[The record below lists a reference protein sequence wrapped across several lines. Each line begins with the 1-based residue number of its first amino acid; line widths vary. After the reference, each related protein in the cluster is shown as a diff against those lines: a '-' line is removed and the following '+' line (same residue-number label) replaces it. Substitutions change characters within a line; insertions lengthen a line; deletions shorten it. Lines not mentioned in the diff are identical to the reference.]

1 MVGAVPLRPSHLYQ
15 IENGRFGERLRPA
28 GSERRLAAHS
38 EKSAGRRL
46 RHARRVRSPQ
56 TRGPISL
63 GRISSPPLSA
73 PTSVPTASF
82 RPFVPLRLLA
92 LSAASLLAVA
102 LMAAPV
108 TTPVQLPAGNW
119 TLRPQFTGP
128 LPTGTVTA
136 IDVHGTRVTAPLAAQ
151 IHFHFAEQVR
161 ALEWSHA
168 PLDCA
173 RERAEPFWAETQL
186 AHSQA
191 PLPLADATARE
202 RIVLQ
207 LHHGK
212 RKITTPT
219 LPLLPRG
226 ARVAVVTSW
235 DDGHPNDLRAAELLR
250 THGFAGTFF
259 LNERTHARRHHLSAL
274 VALGMEIGSHTV
286 NHPRGWQITPEQ
298 WAAECL
304 QMRLSLEASLGHA
317 VVSFAYPYNH
327 TPAYDATGDYVLRGV
342 RAAGYWSGRTTRIA
356 GETITG
362 YAEPLSFS
370 TDGHF
375 LMSDEKLEQAWR
387 RATRQAG
394 GVFYFWGHTSEIRT
408 EEDWQK
414 LAARLARY
422 AARKDA
428 WYATQG
434 QVFLWRWLRTAAQW
448 EHSPARDGV
457 TEIVLTFPRLDPHWR
472 QQLPLTLDLPSGV
485 ARVTHDGR
493 ELPIVDGRVTIPA
506 S

>member
-1 MVGAVPLRPSHLYQ
+1 MPAVLAHPLV
-15 IENGRFGERLRPA
+15 F
-28 GSERRLAAHS
+28 
-38 EKSAGRRL
+38 
-46 RHARRVRSPQ
+46 
-56 TRGPISL
+56 
-63 GRISSPPLSA
+63 
-73 PTSVPTASF
+73 
-82 RPFVPLRLLA
+82 LRLLT
-92 LSAASLLAVA
+92 LGAASLLT
-102 LMAAPV
+102 AAPSPATT

-119 TLRPQFTGP
+119 TLRPQFSGP

-136 IDVHGTRVTAPLAAQ
+136 IDERGTRHTAPLAAQ

-173 RERAEPFWAETQL
+173 RERAEPFWAESQL
-186 AHSQA
+186 AHTRA
-191 PLPLADATARE
+191 PLPVADATARE

-219 LPLLPRG
+219 LPQLPRG
-226 ARVAVVTSW
+226 ARIAVVTSW

-250 THGFAGTFF
+250 AHGYSGTFF
-259 LNERTHARRHHLSAL
+259 LNERTHARRHHLPAL

-286 NHPRGWQITPEQ
+286 NHPRGWQITPAQ
-298 WAAECL
+298 WATECL
-304 QMRLSLEASLGHA
+304 QMRLSLEASLGHP

-327 TPAYDATGDYVLRGV
+327 TPAYDAQGDYVLRGV
-342 RAAGYWSGRTTRIA
+342 REAGYWSGRTTRVA
-356 GETITG
+356 GETIDG
-362 YAEPLSFS
+362 YAEPLSIS

-375 LMSDEKLEQAWR
+375 LMSDEKLEQAWQ
-387 RATRQAG
+387 RATRQPG

-422 AARKDA
+422 ARRSEA

-434 QVFLWRWLRTAAQW
+434 QLFLWRWLRTAAQW
-448 EHSPARDGV
+448 EQSPPRDGV
-457 TEIVLTFPRLDPHWR
+457 TEVILTFPQHDPHWR
-472 QQLPLTLDLPSGV
+472 RQLPIAIDLPRGV
-485 ARVTHDGR
+485 TRVLSNGR
-493 ELPIVDGRVTIPA
+493 ELPITHGRVLIPA
-506 S
+506 P

>member
-1 MVGAVPLRPSHLYQ
+1 MLAVPVH
-15 IENGRFGERLRPA
+15 
-28 GSERRLAAHS
+28 
-38 EKSAGRRL
+38 
-46 RHARRVRSPQ
+46 
-56 TRGPISL
+56 
-63 GRISSPPLSA
+63 
-73 PTSVPTASF
+73 
-82 RPFVPLRLLA
+82 PFVPLRLLA
-92 LSAASLLAVA
+92 LSATSLLAVA
-102 LMAAPV
+102 LLGAPA

-119 TLRPQFTGP
+119 TLRPQFDGP
-128 LPTGTVTA
+128 LPHGTVTA
-136 IDVHGTRVTAPLAAQ
+136 VDANGTRLTAPIAAQ

-202 RIVLQ
+202 RVVLQ

-212 RKITTPT
+212 RTITTPT

-250 THGFAGTFF
+250 AHGFAGTFF
-259 LNERTHARRHHLSAL
+259 LNERNHARRHYLPAL
-274 VALGMEIGSHTV
+274 AALGMEIGSHTV
-286 NHPRGWQITPEQ
+286 NHPRGWQITPAQ

-327 TPAYDATGDYVLRGV
+327 APAYDTHGDYMLRGV
-342 RAAGYWSGRTTRIA
+342 REAGYWSGRTTRVA
-356 GETITG
+356 GQTITG

-375 LMSDEKLEQAWR
+375 LMSDEKLEQAWQ
-387 RATRQAG
+387 RASRQPG
-394 GVFYFWGHTSEIRT
+394 GVFYFWGHTSEVRT
-408 EEDWQK
+408 EDDWQK
-414 LAARLARY
+414 FAARLARY
-422 AARKDA
+422 AQRPGA

-434 QVFLWRWLRTAAQW
+434 QVFLWCWLRTVAQW
-448 EHSPARDGV
+448 EQSSARDGF
-457 TEIVLTFPRLDPHWR
+457 TEAALSFPQLDPHWR
-472 QQLPLTLDLPSGV
+472 RQLPLTIEVPRGV
-485 ARVTHDGR
+485 TRVTHDGR
-493 ELPIVDGRVTIPA
+493 ELPIVAGRVAIPA
-506 S
+506 P